1 MQPHHLIV
9 AALADQRHAG
19 LHHQAEQ
26 ARRAHRHRPARRT
39 RRHPARRWWQLA
51 QRPADA

>member
-1 MQPHHLIV
+1 MQSHHLVV
-9 AALADQRHAG
+9 AALAEQRHAG

-26 ARRAHRHRPARRT
+26 VRLARRHRPARRI
-39 RRHPARRWWQLA
+39 RRHPARRWWLLA